1 MRIKSYAVA
10 AIFVFIYRS
19 AFLVSLIDPNKQLS
33 NVKSMFKFLNRG
45 ISMKEIY
52 RFITLLGIQ
61 ILFIKQCL
69 LKFMFDNTRY

>member
-1 MRIKSYAVA
+1 MPWLLYLYSS
-10 AIFVFIYRS
+10 RS
-19 AFLVSLIDPNKQLS
+19 VFLVSLIDSNKQLS
-33 NVKSMFKFLNRG
+33 NVKSVFKFLNHG

-61 ILFIKQCL
+61 ISFIKQCL